1 MMTRLLLV
9 ALLSVSLWSTQ
20 SVEATDM
27 TVEAG
32 VTYKGKATAD
42 PITPADI
49 PKKAQDGANALAK
62 GTLPTTGE
70 AQSMSLIVLG
80 LLIIILGTRYYY
92 RKKRVSSG
100 GPL

>member
-1 MMTRLLLV
+1 MTRLLLV
-9 ALLSVSLWSTQ
+9 ALLSIGLWSTH
-20 SVEATDM
+20 SVEAADM

-32 VTYKGKATAD
+32 FTYKGKAAAD

-49 PKKAQDGANALAK
+49 PKKAQDGATALAK
-62 GTLPTTGE
+62 GKLPTTGE

-80 LLIIILGTRYYY
+80 LLIIILGTRFYY
-92 RKKRVSSG
+92 RKKRVSIG